1 MFRRR
6 QVSKKSEEGEN
17 PFLLTFSDFMASL
30 LAIFILVLIVTLI
43 ELEKEKKALNVAL
56 IELGKEKEALKLKE
70 DEVMVVR
77 KELIETL
84 KDIQRVQ
91 ERIAISLL
99 SVSLR
104 EGSLAGML
112 EGIQNELREQGIEVV
127 LAENDTVLRIPEQ
140 QLQFAL
146 GKYEIPPA
154 YSGSANIIGRALLKA
169 LSTPENQALLDT
181 VFVEGHTDSVPNSR
195 EMGNW
200 GLSTYRAVSLWN
212 FWTDKPGELSK
223 LKTLRTAPADQK
235 IAPKPLISVS
245 GYADTRSTHG
255 LLDGQTFKNDRPE
268 DRRIDIRFT
277 LVSSEKQSLEGL
289 REDIKRMR
297 EKTDDLIKTLVINPD
312 TSVHAP

>member
-6 QVSKKSEEGEN
+6 QIPKKAGEGEN

-43 ELEKEKKALNVAL
+43 ELDRKKDDLR
-56 IELGKEKEALKLKE
+56 KRE
-70 DEVMVVR
+70 DEISVA
-77 KELIETL
+77 KDELL
-84 KDIQRVQ
+84 KSLEDIQNVQ
-91 ERIAISLL
+91 DSIAGSLQG
-99 SVSLR
+99 VSLR
-104 EGSLAGML
+104 ERALSVML
-112 EGIQNELREQGIEVV
+112 EGIQKDLAGRGIEIV
-127 LAENDTVLRIPEQ
+127 LAENGTVLRIPEQ

-154 YSGSANIIGRALLKA
+154 HAGPASAIGQALLQA
-169 LSTPENQALLDT
+169 LSKAENRTLLDT

-200 GLSTYRAVSLWN
+200 GLSTYRAISLWN
-212 FWTDKPGELSK
+212 FWTDKPGELAA
-223 LKTLRTAPADQK
+223 LKNLHTLPADPK
-235 IAPKPLISVS
+235 TPAKPLISVS

-255 LLDGQTFKNDRPE
+255 LLAGQELKNDRSE

-289 REDIKRMR
+289 RENMKQMR
-297 EKTDDLIKTLVINPD
+297 EKTDVLIRKLKLP
-312 TSVHAP
+312 SHAP

>member
-6 QVSKKSEEGEN
+6 QMPKKSGEGEN

-43 ELEKEKKALNVAL
+43 ELEKKKD
-56 IELGKEKEALKLKE
+56 ALKKQEAALQQQKDAITVTKGELLKSLE
-70 DEVMVVR
+70 E
-77 KELIETL
+77 
-84 KDIQRVQ
+84 IQNFQRS
-91 ERIAISLL
+91 IASSLEG
-99 SVSLR
+99 VSLR
-104 EGSLAGML
+104 ERALSVML
-112 EGIQNELREQGIEVV
+112 KGIQDNLKERGIEIV
-127 LAENDTVLRIPEQ
+127 LAENGTVLRIPEQ

-154 YSGSANIIGRALLKA
+154 HTGPASAIGQALLQA
-169 LSTPENQALLDT
+169 LSKADNRTLLDT

-200 GLSTYRAVSLWN
+200 GLSTYRAISLWN
-212 FWTDKPGELSK
+212 FWTDKPGELSE
-223 LKTLRTAPADQK
+223 LKTLRTLPADQILPAK
-235 IAPKPLISVS
+235 LLISVS

-255 LLDGQTFKNDRPE
+255 LLDGLFLKNDRAE

-289 REDIKRMR
+289 RDKLKAMS
-297 EKTDDLIKTLVINPD
+297 EKTNSLIEKLKITE
-312 TSVHAP
+312 HAP

>member
-6 QVSKKSEEGEN
+6 KITKKVGEGEN

-43 ELEKEKKALNVAL
+43 QLEKKKDDLR
-56 IELGKEKEALKLKE
+56 KRE
-70 DEVMVVR
+70 DEISVA
-77 KELIETL
+77 KDDLL
-84 KDIQRVQ
+84 KSLEDIQKVQ
-91 ERIAISLL
+91 DSIATSLQGVSQRER
-99 SVSLR
+99 
-104 EGSLAGML
+104 SLAGML
-112 EGIQNELREQGIEVV
+112 EGIQKELKERGIEVV
-127 LAENDTVLRIPEQ
+127 LAENGTVLRIPEQ

-154 YSGSANIIGRALLKA
+154 HTGPASTIGRALLEA
-169 LSTPENQALLDT
+169 LSKAENRTLLDT

-200 GLSTYRAVSLWN
+200 GLSTYRAISLWN
-212 FWTDKPGELSK
+212 YWTDKPGELSA
-223 LKTLRTAPADQK
+223 LKALRTLPADPK
-235 IAPKPLISVS
+235 TPAKPLISVS

-255 LLDGQTFKNDRPE
+255 LLDGQALKNDRPE

-289 REDIKRMR
+289 RENMKQMR
-297 EKTDDLIKTLVINPD
+297 EKTDVLIQKLRGP
-312 TSVHAP
+312 SHAP

>member
-6 QVSKKSEEGEN
+6 QIPKKLEEGEN

-43 ELEKEKKALNVAL
+43 ELKKKKDTVTIAMEELVQALN
-56 IELGKEKEALKLKE
+56 
-70 DEVMVVR
+70 
-77 KELIETL
+77 
-84 KDIQRVQ
+84 DIQRVQ
-91 ERIAISLL
+91 EKIAIALQ

-112 EGIQNELREQGIEVV
+112 RGVQNELTEQGIKVV

-154 YSGSANIIGRALLKA
+154 HARSANIIGRALLNA
-169 LSTPENQALLDT
+169 LSKPENRALLDT
-181 VFVEGHTDSVPNSR
+181 VFIEGHTDSVPNSR

-200 GLSTYRAVSLWN
+200 GLSTYRAISLWN
-212 FWTDKPGELSK
+212 FWTEKSGELSD
-223 LKTLRTAPADQK
+223 LKTLRTAPADPNV
-235 IAPKPLISVS
+235 AAKPLISVS

-255 LLDGQTFKNDRPE
+255 LIDGFSLKNERSE
-268 DRRIDIRFT
+268 DRRIDVRFT

-289 REDIKRMR
+289 QGDIKQMR
-297 EKTDDLIKTLVINPD
+297 IKTDNLVGKLLNNLKLSDDVP
-312 TSVHAP
+312 

>member
-6 QVSKKSEEGEN
+6 QIPKKSGEGEN

-43 ELEKEKKALNVAL
+43 ELEKKKDDLRRQEIEIAAAKESLKKKENEISVAKDDL
-56 IELGKEKEALKLKE
+56 LKSLE
-70 DEVMVVR
+70 S
-77 KELIETL
+77 
-84 KDIQRVQ
+84 IQTVQ
-91 ERIAISLL
+91 DSIASSLQGVSHRERA
-99 SVSLR
+99 
-104 EGSLAGML
+104 LAGML
-112 EGIQNELREQGIEVV
+112 EGIQTELKQRGIEII
-127 LAENDTVLRIPEQ
+127 LAENAFHIPEH

-146 GKYEIPPA
+146 GKYEIPTT
-154 YSGSANIIGRALLKA
+154 YSEAANVIGQVLLQY
-169 LSTPENQALLDT
+169 LSKPENQALLDT

-200 GLSTYRAVSLWN
+200 GLSTYRAISLWN
-212 FWTDKPGELSK
+212 FWTDKPGELSA
-223 LKTLRTAPADQK
+223 LKTLRTAPADPQ

-255 LLDGQTFKNDRPE
+255 LLDNRALKDDRSE

-289 REDIKRMR
+289 RENMKQMR
-297 EKTDDLIKTLVINPD
+297 EKTDALIQKLKFSGHDP
-312 TSVHAP
+312 

>member
-6 QVSKKSEEGEN
+6 QFPKKSEEGEN

-43 ELEKEKKALNVAL
+43 ELKKKEDRITIAKD
-56 IELGKEKEALKLKE
+56 ELVEALKE
-70 DEVMVVR
+70 
-77 KELIETL
+77 
-84 KDIQRVQ
+84 IQSVQ
-91 ERIAISLL
+91 EKIAIALQ

-112 EGIQNELREQGIEVV
+112 RSFQNELTEQGIKVV
-127 LAENDTVLRIPEQ
+127 LAENNTVLRIPEQ

-146 GKYEIPPA
+146 GKYEVPPVH
-154 YSGSANIIGRALLKA
+154 SSSANIIGRALLNA
-169 LSTPENQALLDT
+169 LSKPENRALLDT

-200 GLSTYRAVSLWN
+200 GLSTYRAISLWN
-212 FWTDKPGELSK
+212 FWTEKSGELSG
-223 LKTLRTAPADQK
+223 LKTLRTAPADPNV
-235 IAPKPLISVS
+235 APKPLISVS

-255 LLDGQTFKNDRPE
+255 LIDGLSLKNERSE

-289 REDIKRMR
+289 QGEIKQMR
-297 EKTDDLIKTLVINPD
+297 AKTDDLVSKLLDNLKLPG
-312 TSVHAP
+312 HFQ

>member
-6 QVSKKSEEGEN
+6 QFPKKSEEGEN

-43 ELEKEKKALNVAL
+43 ELKKKEDRITIAKD
-56 IELGKEKEALKLKE
+56 ELVEALKE
-70 DEVMVVR
+70 
-77 KELIETL
+77 
-84 KDIQRVQ
+84 IQSVQ
-91 ERIAISLL
+91 EKIAIALQ

-112 EGIQNELREQGIEVV
+112 RSVQNELTEQGIKVV
-127 LAENDTVLRIPEQ
+127 LAENNTVLRIPEQ

-146 GKYEIPPA
+146 GKYEVPPVH
-154 YSGSANIIGRALLKA
+154 SSSANIIGRALLNA
-169 LSTPENQALLDT
+169 LSKPENRALLDT

-200 GLSTYRAVSLWN
+200 GLSTYRAISLWN
-212 FWTDKPGELSK
+212 FWTEKSGELSG
-223 LKTLRTAPADQK
+223 LKTLRTAPADPNV
-235 IAPKPLISVS
+235 APKPLISVS

-255 LLDGQTFKNDRPE
+255 LIDGLSLKNERSE

-289 REDIKRMR
+289 QGEIKQMR
-297 EKTDDLIKTLVINPD
+297 AKTDDLVSKLLDNLKLPGHVQ
-312 TSVHAP
+312 

>member
-6 QVSKKSEEGEN
+6 QIPKKSEEGEN

-43 ELEKEKKALNVAL
+43 ELKKKEDQITIAKDELVKAL
-56 IELGKEKEALKLKE
+56 E
-70 DEVMVVR
+70 
-77 KELIETL
+77 
-84 KDIQRVQ
+84 DIQRVQ
-91 ERIAISLL
+91 EKIAIALQ

-112 EGIQNELREQGIEVV
+112 RDIQNELTGQGIEVV

-146 GKYEIPPA
+146 GKYEVPPA
-154 YSGSANIIGRALLKA
+154 HTGSANIIGRALLKA
-169 LSTPENQALLDT
+169 LSKPENQALLDT

-200 GLSTYRAVSLWN
+200 GLSTYRAISLWN
-212 FWTDKPGELSK
+212 FWTEKPGELFE
-223 LKTLRTAPADQK
+223 LKALRTAPADSK
-235 IAPKPLISVS
+235 LAPKPLISVS

-255 LLDGQTFKNDRPE
+255 LIDGLSLKNERSE

-277 LVSSEKQSLEGL
+277 LVSSEKKSLEGL
-289 REDIKRMR
+289 QADIKQMR
-297 EKTDDLIKTLVINPD
+297 TKTDVLVGKLLKTLTPSGNVPEPSIQ
-312 TSVHAP
+312 

>member
-6 QVSKKSEEGEN
+6 QIPKKLEEGEN

-43 ELEKEKKALNVAL
+43 ELKKKKDTVTIAMEELVQALN
-56 IELGKEKEALKLKE
+56 E
-70 DEVMVVR
+70 
-77 KELIETL
+77 
-84 KDIQRVQ
+84 IQRVQ
-91 ERIAISLL
+91 EKIAIALQ

-112 EGIQNELREQGIEVV
+112 RGVQNELTEQGIKVV

-154 YSGSANIIGRALLKA
+154 HARSANIIGRALLNA
-169 LSTPENQALLDT
+169 LSKPENRALLDT
-181 VFVEGHTDSVPNSR
+181 VFIEGHTDSVPNSR

-200 GLSTYRAVSLWN
+200 GLSTYRAISLWN
-212 FWTDKPGELSK
+212 FWTEKSGELSD
-223 LKTLRTAPADQK
+223 LKTLRTAPADPNV
-235 IAPKPLISVS
+235 AAKPLISVS

-255 LLDGQTFKNDRPE
+255 LIDGFSLKNERSE
-268 DRRIDIRFT
+268 DRRIDVRFT

-289 REDIKRMR
+289 QGDIKQMR
-297 EKTDDLIKTLVINPD
+297 IKTDNLVGKLLNNLKLSDDVP
-312 TSVHAP
+312 

>member
-6 QVSKKSEEGEN
+6 QIPKKLEEGEN

-43 ELEKEKKALNVAL
+43 ELKKKKDTVTIAMEELVEALN
-56 IELGKEKEALKLKE
+56 E
-70 DEVMVVR
+70 
-77 KELIETL
+77 
-84 KDIQRVQ
+84 IQRVQ
-91 ERIAISLL
+91 EKIAIALQ

-112 EGIQNELREQGIEVV
+112 RGVQNELTEQGIKVV

-146 GKYEIPPA
+146 GKYEVPPVH
-154 YSGSANIIGRALLKA
+154 SSSANIIGRALLNA
-169 LSTPENQALLDT
+169 LSKPENRALLDT

-195 EMGNW
+195 EMGHW
-200 GLSTYRAVSLWN
+200 GLSTYRAISLWN
-212 FWTDKPGELSK
+212 FWTEKSGELSG
-223 LKTLRTAPADQK
+223 LKTLRTAPADPNV
-235 IAPKPLISVS
+235 APKPLISVS

-255 LLDGQTFKNDRPE
+255 LIDGLSLKNERSE

-289 REDIKRMR
+289 QGEIKQMR
-297 EKTDDLIKTLVINPD
+297 AKTDDLVSKLLDNLKLPGHVQ
-312 TSVHAP
+312 